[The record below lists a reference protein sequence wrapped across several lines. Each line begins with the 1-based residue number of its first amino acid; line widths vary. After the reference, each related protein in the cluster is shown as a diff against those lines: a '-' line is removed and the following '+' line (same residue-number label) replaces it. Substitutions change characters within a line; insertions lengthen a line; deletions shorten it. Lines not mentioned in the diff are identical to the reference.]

1 MAEHKMLSAEEML
14 AQIFEYMNQLMQE
27 QDFSSTIMILT
38 ELGRTLVNADRA
50 SFWMWDRRNHQHY
63 TIVALDNGK
72 IIVPEGKG
80 IVGASILKNE
90 TILINDASQDYRFA
104 SEVDENTG
112 YVTRSILCMPVT
124 DSSGS
129 VIGAYQAINKI
140 DETGDFGA
148 FSEEDKTRLALAAV
162 YCGKMLES
170 YMLSNEN
177 YMDSVTG
184 LRSRKGFYEYYNKR
198 ILPFLFQ
205 DNVSVVMADID
216 MFSLTNRIHGKSIG
230 DLVLRECADLILY
243 QLQNLNDE
251 VVRWEE
257 DCFLII
263 LPKCNMSEAAEFAEK
278 LRSAV
283 ENAEFQYGDYKIRIT
298 ISCGVGEMKFENS
311 SDDNIA
317 PAMSKLTRAKQLGRN
332 RVEY

>member
-14 AQIFEYMNQLMQE
+14 ANIFDYMNQLMQE
-27 QDFSSTIMILT
+27 QDFSSTILILT

-63 TIVALDNGK
+63 TIVALNNGK

-90 TILINDASQDYRFA
+90 TILINDTALDYRFA
-104 SEVDENTG
+104 SEVDQNTG
-112 YVTRSILCMPVT
+112 YETRSILCMPVT
-124 DSSGS
+124 DSTGS
-129 VIGAYQAINKI
+129 VIGAYQAINKL
-140 DETGDFGA
+140 DESGDFGE
-148 FSEEDKTRLALAAV
+148 FSEEDKKRLTLACV

-170 YMLSNEN
+170 YMLLNEN

-205 DNVSVVMADID
+205 DKVSVVMADVD
-216 MFSLTNRIHGKSIG
+216 MFSLINRIHGKSIG
-230 DLVLRECADLILY
+230 DLVLRECADLMLY
-243 QLQNLNDE
+243 QLQLDDE

-257 DCFLII
+257 DCFLIL
-263 LPKCNMSEAAEFAEK
+263 LPKRSVAEAAEFAEK
-278 LRSAV
+278 LRATV

-311 SDDNIA
+311 SDENIEA
-317 PAMSKLTRAKQLGRN
+317 ARTKLLEAKELGRN

>member
-1 MAEHKMLSAEEML
+1 MP
-14 AQIFEYMNQLMQE
+14 
-27 QDFSSTIMILT
+27 FS
-38 ELGRTLVNADRA
+38 
-50 SFWMWDRRNHQHY
+50 W
-63 TIVALDNGK
+63 DNGK

-90 TILINDASQDYRFA
+90 TILINDVSEDYRFA

-124 DSSGS
+124 DSTGT
-129 VIGAYQAINKI
+129 VIGAYQAVNKL
-140 DETGDFGA
+140 DENGDFGA
-148 FSEEDKTRLALAAV
+148 FSEEDKTRLTLASV

-177 YMDSVTG
+177 YMDPVTG

-198 ILPFLFQ
+198 ILPFLFR
-205 DNVSVVMADID
+205 DKVSVVMADVD

-230 DLVLRECADLILY
+230 DLVLKECADLILY
-243 QLQNLNDE
+243 QLQNLDDE

-263 LPKCNMSEAAEFAEK
+263 LPKRGAAEAAEFAEK

-283 ENAEFQYGDYKIRIT
+283 ENAEFQYGDYKVRIT

-317 PAMSKLTRAKQLGRN
+317 PAMSKLIKAKELGRN

>member
-14 AQIFEYMNQLMQE
+14 TSIFECMNQLTQE
-27 QDFSSTIMILT
+27 TDFSSTILTLT

-50 SFWMWDRRNHQHY
+50 SFWVWDRRNHQHY
-63 TIVALDNGK
+63 TVVALDNGK

-90 TILINDASQDYRFA
+90 TILINDVSEDYRFA

-124 DSSGS
+124 DASGS

-140 DETGDFGA
+140 DENGDFGA
-148 FSEEDKTRLALAAV
+148 FSEGDKSRLALAAV

-170 YMLSNEN
+170 YMLSNES

-205 DNVSVVMADID
+205 DKVSVVMADVD

-230 DLVLRECADLILY
+230 DLVLKECADLILY
-243 QLQNLNDE
+243 QLRMDDE
-251 VVRWEE
+251 AVRWER
-257 DCFLII
+257 DCFMIL
-263 LPKCNMSEAAEFAEK
+263 LPKRGISEAAEFAEK
-278 LRSAV
+278 LRAAV
-283 ENAEFQYGDYKIRIT
+283 EQAEFQYGDYKIRIT

-317 PAMSKLTRAKQLGRN
+317 PAMSKLIKAKQLGRN

>member
-14 AQIFEYMNQLMQE
+14 TKIFEYMNQLTQE
-27 QDFSSTIMILT
+27 KDFSSTILILT
-38 ELGRTLVNADRA
+38 EMGRTLVNADRA

-90 TILINDASQDYRFA
+90 TILINDTSQDYRFA
-104 SEVDENTG
+104 SDVDKDTG

-124 DSSGS
+124 DSTGS
-129 VIGAYQAINKI
+129 VIGAYQAINKL
-140 DETGDFGA
+140 DENGDFGV
-148 FSEEDKTRLALAAV
+148 FTEEDKTRLALASV

-170 YMLSNEN
+170 YMLYNES
-177 YMDSVTG
+177 YMDPVTG
-184 LRSRKGFYEYYNKR
+184 LRSRRGFYEYYNKR
-198 ILPFLFQ
+198 ILPFLLQ
-205 DNVSVVMADID
+205 DKVSVVMADLD
-216 MFSLTNRIHGKSIG
+216 MFTLINRIHGKSIG

-243 QLQNLNDE
+243 QLRLDDE
-251 VVRWEE
+251 VVRWER
-257 DCFLII
+257 DCFLIL
-263 LPKCNMSEAAEFAEK
+263 LPKLSTTEAAEFAEK
-278 LRSAV
+278 LRKTI
-283 ENAEFQYGDYKIRIT
+283 EDAEFQYGDYKIRVT

-317 PAMSKLTRAKQLGRN
+317 PAMSKLIKAKELGRN

>member
-14 AQIFEYMNQLMQE
+14 TKIFEYMNQLTQE
-27 QDFSSTIMILT
+27 KDFSSTILILT

-90 TILINDASQDYRFA
+90 TILINDTSQDYRFA
-104 SEVDENTG
+104 SDVDKDTG

-129 VIGAYQAINKI
+129 VIGAYQAINKL
-140 DETGDFGA
+140 DENGDFGA
-148 FSEEDKTRLALAAV
+148 FTEEDKTRLALASV

-170 YMLSNEN
+170 YMLYNES
-177 YMDSVTG
+177 YMDPVTG
-184 LRSRKGFYEYYNKR
+184 LRSRRGFYEYYNKR
-198 ILPFLFQ
+198 ILPFLLQ
-205 DNVSVVMADID
+205 DKVSVVMADLD
-216 MFSLTNRIHGKSIG
+216 MFTLINRIHGKSIG

-243 QLQNLNDE
+243 QLRLDDE
-251 VVRWEE
+251 VVRWER
-257 DCFLII
+257 DCFLIL
-263 LPKCNMSEAAEFAEK
+263 LPKRSVTEAAEFAEH
-278 LRSAV
+278 LRETV
-283 ENAEFQYGDYKIRIT
+283 ENAEFQYGDYKIRVT

-317 PAMSKLTRAKQLGRN
+317 PAMSKLIKAKELGRN
-332 RVEY
+332 RVEC